1 LQWYYKTKIVKPI
14 DMDFSPAR
22 AFDEQDVINA
32 IATEDSQQ
40 EPEKDETKTWIKR
53 AMYMVFG

>member
-1 LQWYYKTKIVKPI
+1 
-14 DMDFSPAR
+14 MDFSPAR

-40 EPEKDETKTWIKR
+40 EPEKNETKTWIKR